1 MQIVERAIGEVTILD
16 LKGRLVAGDGDQLLI
31 DAVNRLVQIGRRKVL
46 LNLADVSYI
55 DSGGLGAIVAKY
67 ITLHKRDGQLKLCN
81 VRARS
86 FRVLNIT
93 RLLTIFESFDS
104 EADALRGFDA
114 HH

>member
-104 EADALRGFDA
+104 EADALGGF
-114 HH
+114 

>member
-1 MQIVERAIGEVTILD
+1 MQIVERAVGEVTILD

-31 DAVNRLVQIGRRKVL
+31 DTVNRLVQIGRRKVL
-46 LNLADVSYI
+46 LNLADVAYI
-55 DSGGLGAIVAKY
+55 DSGGLGAIVSKY
-67 ITLHKRDGQLKLCN
+67 ITLHKRDGKLKLCN